1 MNPKNKAYSVFITYS
16 ICSQAFMTLVF
27 TVNMIFF
34 VVTAKLT
41 PLEMVL
47 VGTTLELAIFIFEV
61 PTGIVADTISRKLS
75 IIIGVFLIGTGF
87 LVQAF
92 FPLFIMILLAQV
104 LWGIGYT
111 FTSGALQAWITDEIG
126 EEKAATAFIRATQL
140 QQIGGLLA
148 ISISVFTATRWGM
161 QVPMTLGGIFFF
173 LLGFYLIIFMK
184 EHEFKQPE
192 QEQIHTFASFKTTL
206 INGLKMIKT
215 RPVLLRILLI
225 GFFYGLYS
233 EGLDRLWVPH
243 VIERYHLPDQGQSVM
258 VGWVGGLNAAS
269 MIATYFI
276 AGTAL
281 KYLEKSIST
290 QRIIKFLTLF
300 STLLV
305 FSVALFAVIR
315 QLWISFGLLIFIA
328 VLREM
333 IYPLYLGWVNQRLDS
348 SSRATIL
355 SMSSL
360 VDAFGQIGGGP
371 VVGLVAQNNSIQS
384 GLLFSAFLLSPV
396 VGLLISSRNGPK
408 QEKPD

>member
-1 MNPKNKAYSVFITYS
+1 MNPKNQAYSVFIIYS

-27 TVNMIFF
+27 TVNMIYF
-34 VVTAKLT
+34 VVIAKLT

-75 IIIGVFLIGTGF
+75 IIIGVFLIGIGF

-92 FPLFIMILLAQV
+92 FPLFFMILLAQV

-126 EEKAATAFIRATQL
+126 EEKAATAFLRATQL
-140 QQIGGLLA
+140 QQVGGLVAIGFSVLFATLWGMNIPMTIGGIL
-148 ISISVFTATRWGM
+148 F
-161 QVPMTLGGIFFF
+161 IF
-173 LLGFYLIIFMK
+173 LGFYLITFMK
-184 EHEFKQPE
+184 EHGFKRTE
-192 QEQIHTFASFKTTL
+192 QDQRNSLASFKSTL
-206 INGLKMIKT
+206 INGLGMMKT

-243 VIERYHLPDQGQSVM
+243 VIERYQLPDQGQSVM

-269 MIATYFI
+269 MLATFFI

-281 KYLEKSIST
+281 KYFEKSIST
-290 QRIIKFLTLF
+290 QRVIRFLTSF
-300 STLLV
+300 SILLV
-305 FSVALFAVIR
+305 ISLALFAVTR
-315 QLWISFGLLIFIA
+315 QLWVSFGLLIIIA

-333 IYPLYLGWVNQRLDS
+333 IYPLYLAWVNQRLES
-348 SSRATIL
+348 SSRATVI

-371 VVGLVAQNNSIQS
+371 IVGLVAQNNSIQA
-384 GLLFSAFLLSPV
+384 GLLFSAVLLSPV
-396 VGLLISSRNGPK
+396 IGLLLSNRNVDRV
-408 QEKPD
+408 E